1 MDYENILENTESSEI
16 LGQNDNCVEQSV
28 SIDLTEFYERQFTHD
43 IVVTFLLGLIVGIM
57 VVDVLTKRFHA

>member
-1 MDYENILENTESSEI
+1 MDYENILENTENSEI

-28 SIDLTEFYERQFTHD
+28 AIDLTEFYERQFTHD

-57 VVDVLTKRFHA
+57 VVDILTKRFHA